1 MSYFKYDSH
10 FPMNNTSQY
19 GDDDLRKAANK
30 FLKKYNL
37 FQFDLNKW
45 YNKAYNAVSFIIT
58 LNGGRN
64 DEWKRIAFMWNNKNS
79 EQLKEDIFNLLKELT
94 VAEVVYK
101 IGELA
106 RDYELPVG
114 IVQKIV
120 SLLIKYIFCHYVVFG
135 DSLPNAAANT
145 FTWVKDEKVVGKLPI
160 PIDSKVLCSLSKM
173 GNTSLNITEYRGIV
187 KIGGIPWS
195 RIGLDDYKKIQDTV
209 RKLSVECKMSPI
221 EFEIKKLWK

>member
-1 MSYFKYDSH
+1 
-10 FPMNNTSQY
+10 MNNTSQY
-19 GDDDLRKAANK
+19 GDDYLRKAANE
-30 FLKKYNL
+30 FVEEYNL
-37 FQFDLNKW
+37 SLFNFDKW
-45 YNKAYNAVSFIIT
+45 YNEAYNVVNFIIT

-64 DEWKRIAFMWNNKNS
+64 DEWKRIALMWNNKNS

-94 VAEVVYK
+94 VAEVINK

-145 FTWVKDEKVVGKLPI
+145 FNWVKDEKVVGKLPI
-160 PIDSKVLCSLSKM
+160 PIDSNVLRSLSKM
-173 GNTSLNITEYRGIV
+173 GNTSLNITVRGKTA

-195 RIGLDDYKKIQDTV
+195 RIGFDDYKKIQDTV
-209 RKLSVECKMSPI
+209 RKLSAECKMSPM
-221 EFEIKKLWK
+221 EFEIKKLWE

>member
-1 MSYFKYDSH
+1 
-10 FPMNNTSQY
+10 MNNTSQY

-30 FLKKYNL
+30 FLEKYNL

-45 YNKAYNAVSFIIT
+45 YNKAYNVVNFIIT

-64 DEWKRIAFMWNNKNS
+64 DEWKRIALMWNNKNS

-94 VAEVVYK
+94 VAEVVYE

-106 RDYELPVG
+106 RNYKLPVG

-135 DSLPNAAANT
+135 DSLPNATANT
-145 FTWVKDEKVVGKLPI
+145 FNWVKDEKVVGKLPI

-173 GNTSLNITEYRGIV
+173 GNTNLDITMRGKNA
-187 KIGGIPWS
+187 KIGGVPWS
-195 RIGLDDYKKIQDTV
+195 RTGFDDYKKLQDTV
-209 RKLSVECKMSPI
+209 RKLSAECKMSPI